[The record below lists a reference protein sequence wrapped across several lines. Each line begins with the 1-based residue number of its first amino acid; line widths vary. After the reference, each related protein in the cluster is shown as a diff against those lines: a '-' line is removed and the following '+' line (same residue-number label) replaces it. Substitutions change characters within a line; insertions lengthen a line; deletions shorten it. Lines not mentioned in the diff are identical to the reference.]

1 MAGDCLKPST
11 FQQALADVDAVVHC
25 VGLLFETKGLTYT
38 AVNRDSCINMAYELN
53 EYAKTAGKKRNF
65 VMISSAK
72 APFFA
77 PRYLST
83 KEEAEKYLLDEC
95 AYLQPTIIKPGVI
108 LNTEHRWWGVGVGA
122 GNDAVWWLNET
133 LIKTIMPKKVTDA
146 TDFLIP
152 ARSTQLSTIE
162 HFTLKGIKG
171 ECEYRIVGPQEY
183 TTFERSSR

>member
-1 MAGDCLKPST
+1 MA
-11 FQQALADVDAVVHC
+11 H
-25 VGLLFETKGLTYT
+25 
-38 AVNRDSCINMAYELN
+38 ELN
-53 EYAKTAGKKRNF
+53 QYAKAADKKRNF

-83 KEEAEKYLLDEC
+83 KQEAEKYLLNEC
-95 AYLQPTIIKPGVI
+95 TYLQPTIIKPGVI

-122 GNDAVWWLNET
+122 GNDVLWWLDET
-133 LIKTIMPKKVTDA
+133 LFKPIMPKKVIDA

-152 ARSTQLSTIE
+152 AKSTQLSTIE

-171 ECEYRIVGPQEY
+171 ECENKIIGPQEY
-183 TTFERSSR
+183 IAFERTSK